1 MKNANIGSFT
11 TVKLQ
16 AISLRLIAIIA
27 LVAVIGMAVVS
38 CGGGKIPNGKYVR
51 GTSETY
57 WEFSGNKAT
66 YHAHANFI
74 EKGTYTIDKDGLFVF
89 TKEDGSIEKK
99 LFGLEGKEL
108 LLGSTTFTKQ

>member
-1 MKNANIGSFT
+1 MGSFT

-16 AISLRLIAIIA
+16 AISIRLIAIIA
-27 LVAVIGMAVVS
+27 LIAVIGMAAVS
-38 CGGGKIPNGKYVR
+38 CGGGGKIPNGKYVR

-74 EKGTYTIDKDGLFVF
+74 EKGTYTIDKDGLFNF
-89 TKEDGSIEKK
+89 IKEDGKIEKK
-99 LFGLEGKEL
+99 LFSLEGKEL